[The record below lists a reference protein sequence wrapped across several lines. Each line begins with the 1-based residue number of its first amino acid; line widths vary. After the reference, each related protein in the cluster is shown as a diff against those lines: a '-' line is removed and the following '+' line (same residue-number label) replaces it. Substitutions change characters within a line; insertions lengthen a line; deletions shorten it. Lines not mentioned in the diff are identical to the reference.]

1 MLQSRAALEG
11 MIDVLA
17 AAVGESSRPFRL
29 SDQICSAKWPGS
41 AKSGLRTTHFLC
53 IPMLVNTTL
62 VEIVDSLEMLDE
74 DHCIFARKP
83 WSTNTLATVGPLT
96 DDFRVPAEVAGEE
109 FEYFLEVY
117 VAIEVLEVFGTRQP
131 NLQERRNLIFYY
143 AENDAYPDWVYS

>member
-1 MLQSRAALEG
+1 MLQSRPALEG

-96 DDFRVPAEVAGEE
+96 DDFRVPAEVGEE